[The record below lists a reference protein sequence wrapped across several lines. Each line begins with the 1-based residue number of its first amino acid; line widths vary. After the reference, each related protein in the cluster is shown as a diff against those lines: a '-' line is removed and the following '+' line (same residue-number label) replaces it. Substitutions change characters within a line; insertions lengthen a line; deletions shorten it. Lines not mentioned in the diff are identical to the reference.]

1 MSKMFSKL
9 NYIFDK
15 KQKANLFWVFVLIT
29 AGAFLELLGV
39 SIILPFVNA
48 VLSPDTMLNNR
59 IMLLVYNILGF
70 SNSYTFI
77 AFLAAC
83 VIIIYV
89 LKNVFLVYMY
99 NIQYH
104 FIYDNQC
111 SMSSEMMERYMRQ
124 PYIYHLSHG
133 SGEMIQHITKDI
145 DMFYAAVMGAISL
158 LTEVFVCF
166 ALVIYLFVLDKSI
179 TIGVAFV
186 LIVFVVIYSLF
197 IKDRVNTYGSEYRKR
212 SSLINKSIIEGF
224 GGIKETKVLDRENYF
239 ITDYSGNYTIFS
251 ECYRKFQLLSI
262 VPRPLMETVCIGGM
276 MSVVILKILNQVNL
290 SYFIP
295 TLSVF
300 VVAAFRMLPSF
311 GRITSFT
318 NMILFNKAAV
328 EAVYND
334 VKLMNELE
342 DRKAPE
348 DNQPLDF
355 TNTISINNVA
365 YAYPN
370 TTTDVL
376 KSINIKINKN
386 ESIGLIGPSGQGKTT
401 LADLI
406 LGILTPTRGNI
417 TVDDRDIENCMSSW
431 HHILGYI
438 PQSIFL
444 CDDTVR
450 KNVAYG
456 IDEKDIDDERVLRA
470 LKEAQIDEFVLGLD
484 DGVNTEIGERG
495 VRLSGG
501 QRQRIGIAR
510 ALYNNP
516 DVLILDEATSAL
528 DNDTETAV
536 MDAINRLQGNKTLI
550 IIAHRLSTIEKCDK
564 IYRINNGIA
573 EMVEKNELYGDSV
586 NSGEEND

>member
-1 MSKMFSKL
+1 MKYIISRL
-9 NYIFDK
+9 NYIFDR
-15 KQKANLFWVFVLIT
+15 KQKLELFWVFVLIT

-48 VLSPDTMLNNR
+48 VLSPENMLNNKV
-59 IMLLVYNILGF
+59 MLFVYDLFRFENNY
-70 SNSYTFI
+70 SFI

-83 VIIIYV
+83 VIAIYI
-89 LKNVFLVYMY
+89 LKNLFLVYMY

-111 SMSSEMMERYMRQ
+111 EMSSKMMGRYMNQ

-145 DMFYAAVMGAISL
+145 DMFYTAVLGTISL
-158 LTEVFVCF
+158 LTEVFVCM
-166 ALVIYLFVLDKSI
+166 ALVIYLFILDKSI
-179 TIGVAFV
+179 TIGVALV
-186 LIVFVVIYSLF
+186 LVVFVAIYLLF

-212 SSLINKSIIEGF
+212 STLINKSIIEGF
-224 GGIKETKVLDRENYF
+224 GGIKETKVLDREDFFISDYRSNY
-239 ITDYSGNYTIFS
+239 ITFS

-262 VPRPLMETVCIGGM
+262 IPRPLMETVCIGGM

-318 NMILFNKAAV
+318 NMIVFNKSAV

-334 VKLMNELE
+334 VKIMNKLDELKTVENENELVLN
-342 DRKAPE
+342 DKI
-348 DNQPLDF
+348 D
-355 TNTISINNVA
+355 ISGVA
-365 YAYPN
+365 YSYPN
-370 TTTDVL
+370 TTTEVL
-376 KSINIKINKN
+376 KRVDISIKKN

-406 LGILTPTRGNI
+406 LGILTPSNGTIVVDGNNI
-417 TVDDRDIENCMSSW
+417 AENMTSW
-431 HHILGYI
+431 HHMLGYI
-438 PQSIFL
+438 PQTIFL
-444 CDDTVR
+444 CDDTIR

-456 IDEKDIDDERVLRA
+456 INEENIDDERVLKA
-470 LKEAQIDEFVLGLD
+470 LEEAQIKDFVLRLE
-484 DGVNTEIGERG
+484 DGINTEIGERG

-516 DVLILDEATSAL
+516 EVLILDEATSAL
-528 DNDTETAV
+528 DNDTEVAV

-550 IIAHRLSTIEKCDK
+550 IIAHRLSTIENCDK
-564 IYRINNGIA
+564 IYRINDGFA
-573 EMVEKNELYGDSV
+573 ELVDKSELFS
-586 NSGEEND
+586 

>member
-1 MSKMFSKL
+1 MKYIISRL
-9 NYIFDK
+9 NYIFDR
-15 KQKANLFWVFVLIT
+15 KQKLELFWVFVLIT

-48 VLSPDTMLNNR
+48 VLSPENMLNNKV
-59 IMLLVYNILGF
+59 MLFVYDLFRFENNY
-70 SNSYTFI
+70 SFI

-83 VIIIYV
+83 VIAIYI
-89 LKNVFLVYMY
+89 LKNLFLVYMY

-111 SMSSEMMERYMRQ
+111 EMSSKMMGRYMNQ

-145 DMFYAAVMGAISL
+145 DMFYTAVLGTISL
-158 LTEVFVCF
+158 LTEVFVCM
-166 ALVIYLFVLDKSI
+166 ALVIYLFILDKSI
-179 TIGVAFV
+179 TIGLALV
-186 LIVFVVIYSLF
+186 LVVFVAIYLLF

-212 SSLINKSIIEGF
+212 STLINKSIIEGF
-224 GGIKETKVLDRENYF
+224 GGIKETKVLDREDFFISDYRSNY
-239 ITDYSGNYTIFS
+239 ITFS

-262 VPRPLMETVCIGGM
+262 IPRPLMETVCIGGM

-318 NMILFNKAAV
+318 NMIVFNKSAV

-334 VKLMNELE
+334 VKIMNKLDELKTVENENELVLN
-342 DRKAPE
+342 DKI
-348 DNQPLDF
+348 D
-355 TNTISINNVA
+355 ISGVA
-365 YAYPN
+365 YSYPN
-370 TTTDVL
+370 TTTEVL
-376 KSINIKINKN
+376 KRVDISIKKN

-406 LGILTPTRGNI
+406 LGILTPSKGAISVDGKDI
-417 TVDDRDIENCMSSW
+417 TENMTSW
-431 HHILGYI
+431 HHMLGYI
-438 PQSIFL
+438 PQTIFL
-444 CDDTVR
+444 CDDTIR

-456 IDEKDIDDERVLRA
+456 INEENIDDERVLKA
-470 LKEAQIDEFVLGLD
+470 LEEAQIKDFVLGLE
-484 DGVNTEIGERG
+484 DGINTEIGERG
-495 VRLSGG
+495 GRLSGG

-516 DVLILDEATSAL
+516 EVLILDEATSAL
-528 DNDTETAV
+528 DNDTEVAV

-550 IIAHRLSTIEKCDK
+550 IIAHRLSTIENCDK
-564 IYRINNGIA
+564 IYRINDGFA
-573 EMVEKNELYGDSV
+573 ELIDKSELFS
-586 NSGEEND
+586 

>member
-1 MSKMFSKL
+1 MRFVISKL

-15 KQKANLFWVFVLIT
+15 KQKTNLIWVFVLIT

-48 VLSPDTMLNNR
+48 VLSPETMLNNKA
-59 IMLLVYNILGF
+59 MSYVYNILHF
-70 SNSYTFI
+70 ENTYTFI

-83 VIIIYV
+83 VIAIYV

-111 SMSSEMMERYMRQ
+111 EMSSRMMGRYMSQ

-145 DMFYAAVMGAISL
+145 DMFYAAVLGAISL
-158 LTEVFVCF
+158 LTEVFVCI
-166 ALVIYLFVLDKSI
+166 ALVIYLFILDKSI
-179 TIGVAFV
+179 TIGVALV
-186 LIVFVVIYSLF
+186 LIAFVAIYTFF
-197 IKDRVNTYGSEYRKR
+197 IKDRVNTYGAEYRKR
-212 SSLINKSIIEGF
+212 GSLINKSIIEGF
-224 GGIKETKVLDRENYF
+224 GGIKETKVLDREEYF
-239 ITDYSGNYTIFS
+239 ITDYRKNYITFS

-318 NMILFNKAAV
+318 NMIVFNKSAV

-334 VKLMNELE
+334 VKIMNELDE
-342 DRKAPE
+342 LKTTE
-348 DNQPLDF
+348 N
-355 TNTISINNVA
+355 TNELLFANSVDIKGVA
-365 YAYPN
+365 YSYPN

-376 KSINIKINKN
+376 KNVNISIKKN

-406 LGILTPTRGNI
+406 LGILTPSKGKI
-417 TVDDRDIENCMSSW
+417 LVDGKDIAENMTSW
-431 HHILGYI
+431 HHMLGYI
-438 PQSIFL
+438 PQTIFL
-444 CDDTVR
+444 CDDTIR

-456 IDEKDIDDERVLRA
+456 IDERDIDDERVLKA
-470 LKEAQIDEFVLGLD
+470 LEEAQIKEFVLGLE

-516 DVLILDEATSAL
+516 EVLILDEATSAL
-528 DNDTETAV
+528 DNDTEVAV

-550 IIAHRLSTIEKCDK
+550 IIAHRLSTIENCDK
-564 IYRINNGIA
+564 IYRINNGA
-573 EMVEKNELYGDSV
+573 ADLVEKSELYS
-586 NSGEEND
+586 

>member
-1 MSKMFSKL
+1 MKYIISRL
-9 NYIFDK
+9 NYIFDR
-15 KQKANLFWVFVLIT
+15 KQKLELFWVFVLIT

-48 VLSPDTMLNNR
+48 VLSPENMLNNKV
-59 IMLLVYNILGF
+59 MLFVYDLFRFENNY
-70 SNSYTFI
+70 SFI

-83 VIIIYV
+83 VIAIYI
-89 LKNVFLVYMY
+89 LKNLFLVYMY

-111 SMSSEMMERYMRQ
+111 EMSSKMMGRYMNQ

-145 DMFYAAVMGAISL
+145 DMFYTAVLGTISL
-158 LTEVFVCF
+158 LTEVFVCM
-166 ALVIYLFVLDKSI
+166 ALVIYLFILDKSI
-179 TIGVAFV
+179 TIGLALV
-186 LIVFVVIYSLF
+186 LVVFVAIYLLF

-212 SSLINKSIIEGF
+212 STLINKSIIEGF
-224 GGIKETKVLDRENYF
+224 GGIKETKVLDREDFFISDYRSNY
-239 ITDYSGNYTIFS
+239 ITFS

-262 VPRPLMETVCIGGM
+262 IPRPLMETVCIGGM

-318 NMILFNKAAV
+318 NMIVFNKSAV
-328 EAVYND
+328 EAVYSD
-334 VKLMNELE
+334 VKIMNELDE
-342 DRKAPE
+342 LKTVE
-348 DNQPLDF
+348 NDNELIFNNKID
-355 TNTISINNVA
+355 ISCVA
-365 YAYPN
+365 YSYPN
-370 TTTDVL
+370 TTAEVL
-376 KSINIKINKN
+376 KRVDISIKKN
-386 ESIGLIGPSGQGKTT
+386 ESIGFIGPSGQGKTT

-406 LGILTPTRGNI
+406 LGILTPSKGTIEVDGKDI
-417 TVDDRDIENCMSSW
+417 TENMTSW
-431 HHILGYI
+431 HHMLGYI
-438 PQSIFL
+438 PQTIFL
-444 CDDTVR
+444 CDDTIR

-456 IDEKDIDDERVLRA
+456 INEEDIDDERVIRA
-470 LKEAQIDEFVLGLD
+470 LEEAQIKDFVLRLEEGI
-484 DGVNTEIGERG
+484 NTEIGERG

-516 DVLILDEATSAL
+516 EVLILDEATSAL
-528 DNDTETAV
+528 DNDTEVAV

-550 IIAHRLSTIEKCDK
+550 IIAHRLSTIENCDK
-564 IYRINNGIA
+564 IYRINDGFA
-573 EMVEKNELYGDSV
+573 ELIDKSELYS
-586 NSGEEND
+586 